1 MQWYLSCYWCT
12 RLYIDSA
19 GLGIAKLHV
28 QVELKCL
35 LVVFVYN
42 NCLRATACSNHKL
55 YLSDIKS
62 IYYINVQ
69 QPVSCACEQDTF
81 IVKHISM
88 LLLRNEMHASHLAG
102 CLNTHVLHTLQ
113 HVGLG
118 VHGQVVGVVAE
129 EGEEVPVHCQ
139 LQGRLSEG
147 ATKGLSP
154 SLGHLETPNPGL
166 PITRTVSL
174 VMTYKN

>member
-1 MQWYLSCYWCT
+1 
-12 RLYIDSA
+12 
-19 GLGIAKLHV
+19 
-28 QVELKCL
+28 
-35 LVVFVYN
+35 
-42 NCLRATACSNHKL
+42 
-55 YLSDIKS
+55 
-62 IYYINVQ
+62 
-69 QPVSCACEQDTF
+69 
-81 IVKHISM
+81 M
-88 LLLRNEMHASHLAG
+88 LLLRNEMHASQLAG
-102 CLNTHVLHTLQ
+102 CLNTHVLHSLQ